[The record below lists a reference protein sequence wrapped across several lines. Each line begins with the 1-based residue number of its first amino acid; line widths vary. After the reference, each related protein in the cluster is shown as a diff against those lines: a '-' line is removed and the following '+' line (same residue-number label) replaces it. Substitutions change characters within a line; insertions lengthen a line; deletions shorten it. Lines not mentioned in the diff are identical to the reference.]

1 MRNFKTLALLAFILP
16 TLGIQA
22 KIIGKDDRLPVI
34 KKSQKTEG
42 IGVLYSKFRSNEGL
56 SNCTATAIGSDYIM
70 TAAHCVYDIST
81 KTFAKEISFLPGLI
95 KSAPNISDRY
105 FVKKVHVLKDFAK
118 QEANNEITISS
129 DIAILKV
136 ASYQQKAVKEAHG
149 AKEMKAFDRPG
160 KDYDFYAFPGDKLD
174 QHSLWREHGCRS
186 SLSQGNKKI
195 VETDCDTVKGMSGGA
210 LLDDRNNIVAI
221 NSSYTNDSKN
231 NFFSALTFSRINSI
245 QNIIQRGEDPA
256 FLSKDLKATPYF
268 SVHFRNN
275 CAITVYVAVAY
286 FEMGT
291 GKTIID
297 GYFPVKAGQILY
309 NVFKTD
315 TTKLAFYAQ
324 DKTATLE
331 WTAPEHRLDIR
342 GQTKEFYAEKLPSVW
357 KDKTYTWSCN

>member
-1 MRNFKTLALLAFILP
+1 MRTFRTLALLGFLLP
-16 TLGIQA
+16 TLGTQA

-34 KKSQKTEG
+34 SKSQKTEG
-42 IGVLYSKFRSNEGL
+42 LGVLYSKFHSKEGL
-56 SNCTATAIGSDYIM
+56 SNCTATAIGNDYII
-70 TAAHCVYDIST
+70 TAAHCVYDLGT
-81 KTFAKEISFLPGLI
+81 KAFAKEISFLPGLI

-105 FVKKVHVLKDFAK
+105 FVKRAHVLKDFAK
-118 QEANNEITISS
+118 QGGNNEITISS
-129 DIAILKV
+129 DIALLKV
-136 ASYQQKAVKEAHG
+136 ARYQQQSIEEAHG
-149 AKEMKAFDRPG
+149 AKEIKAFDRADR
-160 KDYDFYAFPGDKLD
+160 DYDFYAFPGDKLD
-174 QHSLWREHGCRS
+174 QHSLWREHGCES
-186 SLSQGNKKI
+186 SLNQRNKKI
-195 VETDCDTVKGMSGGA
+195 VETDCDTVEGMSGGA
-210 LLDDRNNIVAI
+210 LLDGNNNIVAI
-221 NSSYTNDSKN
+221 NSSYTDNSRN

-245 QNIIQRGEDPA
+245 RNIIERGEDPA

-324 DKTATLE
+324 DKSSTLQ
-331 WTAPEHRLDIR
+331 WTAPDHRLKIR
-342 GQTKEFYAEKLPSVW
+342 GETKEFYAENLPRVW